1 MLKRLHQHLYK
12 NCLIGYDLPTIKAMA
27 KDETVLANIEKAYK
41 ELSTQKISGV
51 GKSVGGIVSGVVDF
65 FTDTP
70 EEIKEIEKQLRDE
83 TGESWKFSN
92 ILNVYVSS
100 SGKIKS
106 KQELFVGNI
115 WKGLSENIVS
125 PFLKG
130 VSESFED

>member
-1 MLKRLHQHLYK
+1 MSE
-12 NCLIGYDLPTIKAMA
+12 A
-27 KDETVLANIEKAYK
+27 
-41 ELSTQKISGV
+41 ELREILTNL
-51 GKSVGGIVSGVVDF
+51 VGGIVSSVVDF

-83 TGESWKFSN
+83 TGESWKFSKV
-92 ILNVYVSS
+92 LNSYVSS

-106 KQELFVGNI
+106 KHELFMGNI

-130 VSESFED
+130 ASEGFKD